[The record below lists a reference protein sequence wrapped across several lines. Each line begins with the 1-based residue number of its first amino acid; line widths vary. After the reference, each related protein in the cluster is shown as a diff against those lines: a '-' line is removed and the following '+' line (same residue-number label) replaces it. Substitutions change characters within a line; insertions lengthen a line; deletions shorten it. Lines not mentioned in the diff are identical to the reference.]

1 MDSEL
6 LPENT
11 FTNEKLSFKS
21 STDVSGIQIQFLDQ
35 GMEHDVL
42 ALAIKKDAFLTSEK
56 NEEEYCWS
64 EEEEYCWSDEQADLA
79 EGGGYWDSSTSCYVA
94 WS

>member
-1 MDSEL
+1 MWRDEQI
-6 LPENT
+6 
-11 FTNEKLSFKS
+11 EKNSRAP
-21 STDVSGIQIQFLDQ
+21 VP
-35 GMEHDVL
+35 DVL

-56 NEEEYCWS
+56 NEWS
-64 EEEEYCWSDEQADLA
+64 EEEECCLSEEEEYYWSDEQEDLA